1 MADDLISS
9 HAGRALRI
17 GGILAVAGTTFLRD
31 SIRTLTGRDPL
42 SWAGAG
48 ERIAETLGRLKGGA
62 MKIGQMLSV
71 QSDFLPPELADAL
84 AVLQNSAPPVDFSLI
99 QAQIEKGPGLAVF
112 ARIDPEPYR
121 AASIGQVHRA
131 TLLDRR
137 EVIVKVQYP
146 DIARIV
152 KTDLENL
159 RFLFRGILSMI
170 SAMDF
175 DSVWQEIKARLEEE
189 LDYETEIRNAQRF
202 AALYQDH
209 PDIYVPEVFPQFS
222 SREVLTM
229 EYVPGLALEE
239 GIADEDER
247 SRRGRLLFEFLFEG
261 IFHKQTIHADPHPG
275 NFSFQ
280 EKLIVYDYGC
290 IKELEADF
298 IAEYRGL
305 LHAALDKDTERIE
318 RQLTRIGIRMQDGP
332 IPQAMIESFA
342 DLFHKHIKPGVFR
355 LGDDADFMAHVMQ
368 LKNQFI
374 KETLSIQF
382 PADLIFLQ
390 RALTGHFGNLH
401 RLKPSGAWQDFLR
414 RFLG

>member
-17 GGILAVAGTTFLRD
+17 GGILAMAGTTFLRD
-31 SIRTLTGRDPL
+31 SIRSVTGRDPL
-42 SWAGAG
+42 SWAGVG
-48 ERIAETLGRLKGGA
+48 ERIAGTLGRLKGGA

-71 QSDFLPPELADAL
+71 QSEFLPAELADAL
-84 AVLQNSAPPVDFSLI
+84 AVLQNSAPPIEFASI
-99 QAQIEKGPGLAVF
+99 QAQIEKGPGLAAF
-112 ARIDPEPYR
+112 STIDPEPYR

-131 TLLDRR
+131 TLRDGRP
-137 EVIVKVQYP
+137 VIVKVQYP

-159 RFLFRGILSMI
+159 RFLFRGILTMI
-170 SAMDF
+170 SAVDF
-175 DSVWQEIKARLEEE
+175 DSVWHEIKARLEEE

-202 AALYQDH
+202 ADLYRDH
-209 PDIYVPEVFPQFS
+209 PDVYVPEVFPELS

-229 EYVPGLALEE
+229 EFVPGHSLEE
-239 GIADEDER
+239 TIADESDR

-261 IFHKQTIHADPHPG
+261 IFQKHTIHADPHPG
-275 NFSFQ
+275 NFSFKD
-280 EKLIVYDYGC
+280 KLVVYDYGC
-290 IKELEADF
+290 IKELKPDF
-298 IAEYRGL
+298 VTEYRGL
-305 LHAALDKDTERIE
+305 LRAALEKDMEGIE
-318 RQLTRIGIRMQDGP
+318 SQLTRIGIRMQSGP
-332 IPQAMIESFA
+332 VPPAMIASFA

-355 LGDDADFMAHVMQ
+355 LGDDADFMEHVLK

-401 RLKPSGAWQDFLR
+401 RLKPEGAWQDFLR
-414 RFLG
+414 RFL